1 MSLHKITAGDGYEY
15 LTRQVA
21 AMDSTEKGHTGLASY
36 YTQKGET
43 PGVWVGSGIAGID
56 GLKAGD
62 IITAEQMRFLFGSGH
77 HPLAGQRGEALPANA
92 TVAQVQEALRLGH
105 PFKVYAHDMP
115 EFRIEVAKRFAAYNA
130 RVGAAQDASV
140 PAQVRAAI
148 RTQLGR
154 ETFRATYGRDPVDA
168 RELAGLIAKVSRPQT
183 TAVAGYDL
191 TFSPVKS
198 VSTLWALADPATA
211 AVIER
216 THLAAVGDAL
226 RFIETHA
233 LYTRTGHNG
242 VRQVDVTGLVAA
254 RFTHRDSRAGDPD
267 LHTHVP
273 VANKVQT
280 LEGRWLSI
288 DGRLLFKAI
297 VTASEVYNTALER
310 RLSETLPVQFADSPT
325 RNPSKRPVRELVG
338 VDPALNARWSQR
350 RASIEHRQTEL
361 AAAFQR
367 EHHRPP
373 TMVEARTLAQ
383 QANLETR
390 QAKHEPRTLAEQRAT
405 WRGEADAVLGP
416 DGVASMLTATLA
428 ARRPQ
433 RSIRVNRAWV
443 RTQAAQIIKTM
454 ETSRSTWQ
462 DWHVRAEALRAV
474 RSANVPLRRVDD
486 VVARLTHAALS
497 RYSMALEAPAEPG
510 INEPASL
517 RRTDGDSVYTV
528 AGATWHTSKR
538 ILAAEHRLVEAA
550 GRLDGHRAPSP
561 AVDVALLEAA
571 ANRTPLNPGQ
581 VALVRAM
588 ATSGAR
594 LQLAIAPAG
603 SGKTTAMSALATA
616 WRNGAGTVV
625 GLAPSASA
633 AAQLG
638 AQIDTHADT
647 LALLTHA
654 LEHRLPL
661 PAWAAHIGP
670 TSLVI
675 IDEAGM
681 ADTLSLDTV
690 VQFVLDRGGSV
701 RLVGDDQQ
709 LAAIGAGGVLRDI
722 HTRHGAVHLNE
733 LVRFTD
739 PAEAAASL
747 ALRSGDPEALGFY
760 LDNHRVHV
768 GDLGTCADQVFDSWL
783 TARHAGA
790 DALMVAPTR
799 ALVAELN
806 ARAQALLRDANQPTR
821 SVSLADGSKA
831 AVGDVIITRL
841 NDRRLRTSGTDWV
854 RNGDRWTITGIAT
867 DGTLRAVHQTNRQRV
882 ILPALYVA
890 ESVELGY
897 ACTIHGAQ
905 GVTADVLHGI
915 ATGTETRQQL
925 YTMLTRGRY
934 ANHVHLEVV
943 GDGDIHSLI
952 RPDAI
957 IPPTAT
963 DLLERILARD
973 EDNTSA
979 STTARTLA
987 DPATRLAD
995 AVARY
1000 SDALGFAAEQIAGPE
1015 LTNSL
1020 EQVAADLVDGL
1031 TDAPAWPSL
1040 HAHLLLMAA
1049 SGIDPIQALTEAA
1062 RVREMDS
1069 AADPAAVLEW
1079 RLEPATARNTQA
1091 GPLPWLP
1098 ALPNSLANHHDWGDY
1113 LQRRHHLVIEL
1124 ATQIR
1129 TNTLAS
1135 AQRPEWARPSGLHPD
1150 AATVADITVW
1160 RAAHGTPTTDT
1171 RPTGERQYAS
1181 VEALWQARLDRR
1193 MIDDLA
1199 PAHTEWSPLLHQLA
1213 PAVDHD
1219 PYRPVLAHRLA
1230 QMAGAGLDAERLL
1243 STAVSRGQ
1251 LPDDHAASALLWRIR
1266 RHLTPTE
1273 ADRLSAHREAESGDL
1288 TGEPTYRLPD
1298 HPGPVEDRLANS
1310 SSENEPNLA
1319 YTWEAIE
1326 RRAMT
1331 PAGVSAGDL
1340 NAQLDR
1346 ADAWRQSL
1354 HTPEQLAAINEMALR
1369 FYQAR
1374 YPGSWAQPYLTQRF
1388 GTDITGDPDIRPGY
1402 SPVGWNSL
1410 VAHLR
1415 GQGVPDSEMLA
1426 AGLAVTASTGRLID
1440 RFRDRAIFPIIDNQQ
1455 VLGFVGRRH
1464 PDAIDGDQAGPKYI
1478 NTAETLLFHKRAQL
1492 FIAGARHLDS
1502 GAVPV
1507 VVEGPADAIAVTQTS
1522 QGRYI
1527 GVAPLGTNLTSE
1539 QATQLRTFEV
1549 DPIIATDADIPGQV
1563 AAQRDYWIL
1572 TPQLLHPRHADL
1584 PEGSDPADLVATGH
1598 TQQLLHAL
1606 DHARPLA
1613 DVLIDERLTNLSPAE
1628 AALAA
1633 APVIAARPVEA
1644 WEPSLGVV
1652 AEQVGVD
1659 ADLIRTTV
1667 WPFIH
1672 AWNNDPTRLADQQL
1686 GLTGLVRDR
1695 LTAAANAR
1703 RWEPLATEVDPRLVA
1718 DPQWKKLAAA
1728 LHEAHTHLPDVRDAI
1743 TVALEDSPL
1752 NPEAPAVDLAGR
1764 LQRLIYPEP
1773 FTDDPEETLA
1783 HAQPGDLY
1791 PDNRPNRDPGPL
1803 SW

>member
-1 MSLHKITAGDGYEY
+1 
-15 LTRQVA
+15 V
-21 AMDSTEKGHTGLASY
+21 
-36 YTQKGET
+36 
-43 PGVWVGSGIAGID
+43 V
-56 GLKAGD
+56 
-62 IITAEQMRFLFGSGH
+62 TAEQMRFLFGSGH
-77 HPLAGQRGEALPANA
+77 HPLAGRRGDALPANA
-92 TVAQVQEALRLGH
+92 TVAQVQEALRLGA

-148 RTQLGR
+148 RTQVGH
-154 ETFRATYGRDPVDA
+154 EMFRATYGRDPVDA

-216 THLAAVGDAL
+216 MHLAAVGDGL

-280 LEGRWLSI
+280 LDGRWLSI
-288 DGRLLFKAI
+288 DGRMLFKAI
-297 VTASEVYNTALER
+297 VAASEVYNTAIER
-310 RLSETLPVQFADSPT
+310 RLSEALPVQFADSPT
-325 RNPSKRPVRELVG
+325 SDSSKRPVRELVG

-350 RASIEHRQTEL
+350 RASIEHRQSEL

-390 QAKHEPRTLAEQRAT
+390 PAKHEPRTLAEQRTT
-405 WRGEADAVLGP
+405 WRNEADAVLGP
-416 DGVASMLTATLA
+416 DGVASMLTTTLT
-428 ARRPQ
+428 ARRLQ
-433 RSIRVNRAWV
+433 RPTRVNRAWV

-454 ETSRSTWQ
+454 EATRSTWQ
-462 DWHVRAEALRAV
+462 DWHVRAEALRLV
-474 RSANVPLRRVDD
+474 RSANVPRRRVDD
-486 VVARLTHAALS
+486 VVARLTHAALTRNS
-497 RYSMALEAPAEPG
+497 VALQAPVEPG
-510 INEPASL
+510 ISEPAGL
-517 RRTDGDSVYTV
+517 RRANEDSVYTV

-538 ILAAEHRLVEAA
+538 ILAAEHRLLEAA
-550 GRLDGHRAPSP
+550 GRVDGHRAPSP

-625 GLAPSASA
+625 GLAPSAAA

-661 PAWAAHIGP
+661 PTWAQHIGP

-722 HTRHGAVHLNE
+722 HTDHGAVHLNE
-733 LVRFTD
+733 LVRFAD

-747 ALRSGDPEALGFY
+747 ALRGGHPEALGFY

-806 ARAQALLRDANQPTR
+806 ARAQAHLRDANDPAQ
-821 SVSLADGSKA
+821 SVSLADGSRA
-831 AVGDVIITRL
+831 SVGDVIITRL

-854 RNGDRWTITGIAT
+854 RNGDRWTITGIAR
-867 DGTLRAVHQTNRQRV
+867 DGTLRALHQTTRQRV
-882 ILPALYVA
+882 ILSAPYVA

-905 GVTADVLHGI
+905 GVTADVLQGI

-925 YTMLTRGRY
+925 YTMLTRGRH

-943 GDGDIHSLI
+943 GDGDVHSLI

-979 STTARTLA
+979 TTTARTLT

-1000 SDALGFAAEQIAGPE
+1000 SDAVGYTAEQIAGPE
-1015 LTNSL
+1015 LTSRL
-1020 EQVAADLVDGL
+1020 EQVAGDLVDGL

-1040 HAHLLLMAA
+1040 RAHLLLMAA
-1049 SGIDPIQALTEAA
+1049 SGIDPIQALTDAVNA
-1062 RVREMDS
+1062 RELDS

-1079 RLEPATARNTQA
+1079 RLDPASGRNTQSA
-1091 GPLPWLP
+1091 PLPWLP
-1098 ALPNSLANHHDWGDY
+1098 ALPTSLANHHDWGDY
-1113 LQRRHHLVIEL
+1113 LQRRHHLVIDL
-1124 ATQIR
+1124 AAQVR
-1129 TNTLAS
+1129 TNALAS
-1135 AQRPEWARPSGLHPD
+1135 AQRPEWARVGGLHPD
-1150 AATVADITVW
+1150 STTAADITVW
-1160 RAAHGTPTTDT
+1160 RAAHDTPATDT

-1181 VEALWQARLDRR
+1181 IEALWQARLDRR
-1193 MIDDLA
+1193 MIDDLT
-1199 PAHTEWSPLLHQLA
+1199 PAITQWSPLLHELA

-1219 PYRPVLAHRLA
+1219 PYSPVLAHRLA
-1230 QMAGAGLDAERLL
+1230 QMAAAGLDAERLL

-1251 LPDDHAASALLWRIR
+1251 LPDDHPASALWWRIR
-1266 RHLTPTE
+1266 RHLTPTQ
-1273 ADRLSAHREAESGDL
+1273 ADRLSTNHAADSGAAAREPSD
-1288 TGEPTYRLPD
+1288 RLPND
-1298 HPGPVEDRLANS
+1298 PIPVEGRPANS
-1310 SSENEPNLA
+1310 STENEPNLA

-1326 RRAMT
+1326 RRVMT
-1331 PAGVSAGDL
+1331 PAEVSAVDL
-1340 NAQLDR
+1340 NAQLVR
-1346 ADAWRQSL
+1346 ADAWRNSP

-1388 GTDITGDPDIRPGY
+1388 GTDITRDPDIRPGY
-1402 SPVGWNSL
+1402 SPAGWTSL
-1410 VAHLR
+1410 VSHLR
-1415 GQGVPDSEMLA
+1415 GQGLPDTDMLA
-1426 AGLAVTASTGRLID
+1426 AGLAVTVSTGRLID

-1455 VLGFVGRRH
+1455 ILGFVGRRH
-1464 PDAIDGDQAGPKYI
+1464 PDATDRDQAGPKYV

-1492 FIAGARHLDS
+1492 FIAGARHLDN
-1502 GAVPV
+1502 GGIPV
-1507 VVEGPADAIAVTQTS
+1507 VVEGPADAIAVTQAS
-1522 QGRYI
+1522 EGRYV

-1539 QATQLRTFEV
+1539 QAAQLRTFEV
-1549 DPIIATDADIPGQV
+1549 DPIIATDADVPGQV

-1572 TPQLLHPRHADL
+1572 TPQLLQPRHADL
-1584 PEGSDPADLVATGH
+1584 PEGNDPADLVATGH
-1598 TQQLLHAL
+1598 AQLLLDAL

-1613 DVLIDERLTNLSPAE
+1613 DVMIDERLTNLPPAE

-1633 APVIAARPVEA
+1633 ASVIAAQPVEA
-1644 WEPSLGVV
+1644 WEPTIHTV

-1659 ADLIRTTV
+1659 ADLVRTTA

-1686 GLTGLVRDR
+1686 GLTHHVRDR
-1695 LTAAANAR
+1695 LNAAANAR
-1703 RWEPLATEVDPRLVA
+1703 QWEPLATEVDLRLVA
-1718 DPQWKKLAAA
+1718 DPQWKQLAAA
-1728 LHEAHTHLPDVRDAI
+1728 LQEAHTHLPDVRDAI

-1752 NPEAPAVDLAGR
+1752 NPKTPAADLAGR
-1764 LQRLIYPEP
+1764 LQRLTYPEP
-1773 FTDDPEETLA
+1773 FTDGPEETLA
-1783 HAQPGDLY
+1783 HSQQGDIY
-1791 PDNRPNRDPGPL
+1791 PNNRPNRDPGPL